1 MVRLAPEFGIP
12 ETEALAMLESNAY
25 AEEVRS
31 DEARAAQLGIN
42 GVPFFVFDGKLG
54 VSGAQPVEVFAGAL
68 DRA

>member
-1 MVRLAPEFGIP
+1 
-12 ETEALAMLESNAY
+12 MLESNAY